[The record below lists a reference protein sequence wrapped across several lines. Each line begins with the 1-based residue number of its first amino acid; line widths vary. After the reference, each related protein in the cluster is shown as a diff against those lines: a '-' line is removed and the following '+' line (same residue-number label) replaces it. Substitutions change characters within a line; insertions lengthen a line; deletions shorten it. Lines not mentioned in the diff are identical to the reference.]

1 MKIQFTKTYQA
12 GKRTFQPGWVGEV
25 SDPDGERLVSQGV
38 AKEVDKSIRS
48 RKYAPEAK
56 PATECVV
63 PERIAEKST
72 TVELREAV
80 DPPLL
85 PEPELAETTTSAWK
99 WAKKPKKEDGINFS
113 QFAEER

>member
-1 MKIQFTKTYQA
+1 MKIQFTKTHQD
-12 GKRTFQPGWVGEV
+12 GKRIFQPGWVGEV
-25 SDPDGERLVSQGV
+25 SDPDGARLIAAGI

-72 TVELREAV
+72 TVRPQEAV
-80 DPPLL
+80 APPPL
-85 PEPELAETTTSAWK
+85 PDPELAETTTSAWK
-99 WAKKPKKEDGINFS
+99 WGKKPK
-113 QFAEER
+113 QAEEE